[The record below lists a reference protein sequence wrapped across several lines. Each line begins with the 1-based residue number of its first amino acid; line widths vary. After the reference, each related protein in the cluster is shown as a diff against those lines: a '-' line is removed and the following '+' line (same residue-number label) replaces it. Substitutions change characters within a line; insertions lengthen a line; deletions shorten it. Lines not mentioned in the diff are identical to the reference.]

1 MACQAILRY
10 SACGI
15 LAAIFLQSQCPG
27 YAAPELSGVW
37 TLNRA
42 KSDFGTVIAPE
53 QFVVR
58 MERTG
63 NRLAAWRIIIDPEGK
78 RLAYRE
84 YTIEGKGRSWL
95 DLVRSTRGVS
105 VEFPREA
112 TRGTKTDERWQV
124 SKRRLIIHRS
134 ITAGPRKIHQRL
146 VLDPATQVQGTNA
159 AVREE

>member
-1 MACQAILRY
+1 
-10 SACGI
+10 
-15 LAAIFLQSQCPG
+15 LAAIFLQAQCPG

-63 NRLAAWRIIIDPEGK
+63 NRLAAWRITIDPEGK
-78 RLAYRE
+78 KHLAYRE
-84 YTIEGKGRSWL
+84 YTIEGKGRSSV
-95 DLVRSTRGVS
+95 DLVRSTRVS
-105 VEFPREA
+105 IEFPREA

-146 VLDPATQVQGTNA
+146 VLDPATRVQGTNE